1 MRTIKLIVLGLL
13 AAVLIALGVAN
24 MGAVDLYLLP
34 VSLAGDRFG
43 LKGIPLAAVI
53 LAAVLLGI
61 VVGQVL
67 EWVRERKHRVV
78 ADQKRREIVQLR
90 QEVTKL
96 RAKLG
101 DAARHLPRIPTA

>member
-1 MRTIKLIVLGLL
+1 MRTIKLIVLGLIAL
-13 AAVLIALGVAN
+13 ALVALGVAN
-24 MGAVDLYLLP
+24 MAPVDLYLLP
-34 VSLAGDRFG
+34 PSLAGDRFG
-43 LKGIPLAAVI
+43 VKGIPLAAVI

-67 EWVRERKHRVV
+67 EWMRERKHRVV

-96 RAKLG
+96 RAKAG
-101 DAARHLPRIPTA
+101 EGPHDLPRIPTA